1 MNTSELLSGRRVL
14 VIDDDV
20 NFGEEAV
27 CALARAGAAAR
38 YHRGPFGSL
47 HAIRE
52 MRSDVVLLDVNMPR
66 MDGAQI
72 VRAIRTADGI
82 RDVRVLLCSNMDLR
96 VLERLAA
103 TLKAHGAV
111 PKAAFE
117 DGTAT
122 LAIARVIELHGD
134 PERARK

>member
-1 MNTSELLSGRRVL
+1 MTTSEQLSGRRVL

-20 NFGEEAV
+20 SFGEEAV
-27 CALARAGAAAR
+27 RALVRAGAAAR
-38 YHRGPFGSL
+38 FHRGPFGSL

-66 MDGAQI
+66 MDGAQV
-72 VRAIRTADGI
+72 VRAIRDADGL

-111 PKAAFE
+111 PKAGFE
-117 DGTAT
+117 DGTAAR
-122 LAIARVIELHGD
+122 AIARVFDLPGD
-134 PERARK
+134 PERTRK